1 MGLMAMVKD
10 DPRLASVKVA
20 DVMTTPA
27 EALFTDTSLMEA
39 IERFEGGKA
48 GFPVIDH
55 EGVLQGYCGREEL
68 YEALRTFSP
77 ADTRVSEFMLE
88 KPPAVT
94 ENHPLTGGILA
105 LLLEH
110 IDLLPVISADGS
122 GKLVGAL
129 NPITVAKKVLLNPQ
143 FPALTR
149 RA

>member
-10 DPRLASVKVA
+10 DPRLASVKDA

-68 YEALRTFSP
+68 YEVFRMFSP

-94 ENHPLTGGILA
+94 ENHPLTGGVLA
-105 LLLEH
+105 ILLEH
-110 IDLLPVISADGS
+110 IDLLPVVSADGS
-122 GKLVGAL
+122 GRLVGTLSPTA
-129 NPITVAKKVLLNPQ
+129 IAKKALYPTV
-143 FPALTR
+143 FPMTGR
-149 RA
+149 